1 MRALENPRP
10 CNNRPPAWR
19 IWPGKYPTQ
28 IVYKQGVC
36 AEDLKA
42 QKGTQR
48 VSCVANATT
57 SMVMI
62 CSVTVIVI
70 SPYPLLR
77 TNAL

>member
-1 MRALENPRP
+1 MANMAGEVP
-10 CNNRPPAWR
+10 
-19 IWPGKYPTQ
+19 YPNSLQT
-28 IVYKQGVC
+28 GVC